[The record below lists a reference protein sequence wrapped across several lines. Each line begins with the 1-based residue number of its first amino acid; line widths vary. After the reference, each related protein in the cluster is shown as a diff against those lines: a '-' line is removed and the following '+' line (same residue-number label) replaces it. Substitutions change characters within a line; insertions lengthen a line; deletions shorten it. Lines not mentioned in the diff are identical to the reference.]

1 MKNGGYIHFRRTD
14 SEETVVVDN
23 VVVDDFVVDIVVVVV
38 VVVVVII
45 SPSKQLFWQPSKQQR
60 PKGSCGSLVGQ
71 SISFV
76 PGDQH
81 IGFLPEAGHTLSPS
95 ASTLGQEFLC
105 KAIETGTYR

>member
-1 MKNGGYIHFRRTD
+1 MKSGGYIHFRRTD

-23 VVVDDFVVDIVVVVV
+23 VVVDNFVVDIVVVVV
-38 VVVVVII
+38 VVVAIL

-60 PKGSCGSLVGQ
+60 PNGSCGSLVGQ

-81 IGFLPEAGHTLSPS
+81 IGFLPEAGQTLSPS
-95 ASTLGQEFLC
+95 ASTWGQEFLC
-105 KAIETGTYR
+105 KAIETDIVY